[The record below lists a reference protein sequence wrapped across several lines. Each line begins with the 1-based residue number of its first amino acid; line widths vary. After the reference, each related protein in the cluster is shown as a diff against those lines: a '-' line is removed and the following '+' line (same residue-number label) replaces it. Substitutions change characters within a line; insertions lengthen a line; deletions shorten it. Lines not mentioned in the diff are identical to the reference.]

1 MKQKIKKNLDGES
14 LTLIKIMF
22 NLYIYSKYYEKLT
35 GVKIS
40 QITKVPRIPLDFYTV
55 ATDNFDIML
64 FLLI

>member
-14 LTLIKIMF
+14 LTLIKIMV
-22 NLYIYSKYYEKLT
+22 NLYISSKYYEKLT

-40 QITKVPRIPLDFYTV
+40 QITKVARIPLDFYTV
-55 ATDNFDIML
+55 APDNFDIML